1 MISDIFP
8 RMAPLFFRNV
18 VSRGDPAGIYLTFD
32 DGPDPVFTPKILDLL
47 EHYNCHAT
55 FFVTGRK
62 AEKHPDI
69 VRAANDAGHTI
80 GSHGY
85 THRSFL
91 FAGRHA
97 VLDEINRSASVISD
111 ITGFDA
117 GFFRPPHGL
126 FKPSLP
132 SLLKGLGM
140 KLVLWSLSPADFV
153 ANPPTVLERRIVRRV
168 RAGDIVL
175 LHDGGKWVDNL
186 LTALPRIL
194 ERLTS
199 RGLALKALSPP
210 TE

>member
-1 MISDIFP
+1 MSDIFP

-47 EHYNCHAT
+47 ERFNCHAT

-69 VRAANDAGHTI
+69 VRAAGKAGHTI

-91 FAGRHA
+91 FADQNA

-111 ITGFDA
+111 ITGCDTRL
-117 GFFRPPHGL
+117 FRPPHG
-126 FKPSLP
+126 FFRPSLP
-132 SLLKGLGM
+132 SVLKELGM

-153 ANPPTVLERRIVRRV
+153 ANPPTVLERRIVRKV
-168 RAGDIVL
+168 RTGDIVL

-199 RGLALKALSPP
+199 RELALKSLSPP